1 VRVLVVALVVQI
13 GLGAGLVVL
22 AINGFPML
30 GGGGDAAVREPAGA
44 AAAGAVP
51 AARVDRFDVDRAFR
65 TIREQVA
72 AGQRPAGSARLRA
85 VAERLRPRL
94 PGGAF
99 EAVPG
104 HPGLR
109 NIAGVLPG
117 RRPAIVVGAHY
128 DTEAAPRGFVGA
140 NDSAAGTA
148 AVIELARAMGARPR
162 PANAREVRFV
172 LFDGEEE
179 PRGSDDFE
187 RDAPRGSRAYVIAH
201 RGEVHRMVLLDYVAN
216 AGIRLPREGNSDERM
231 WSRLRV
237 AARRVG
243 VGRVFP
249 RGAGASL
256 LDDHTPFLDA
266 GIPSIDLIDFT
277 YRHRDTVRD
286 TVDKLSRRSLDAVG
300 ETVYEYLRELQAQ

>member
-1 VRVLVVALVVQI
+1 MA
-13 GLGAGLVVL
+13 
-22 AINGFPML
+22 
-30 GGGGDAAVREPAGA
+30 
-44 AAAGAVP
+44 
-51 AARVDRFDVDRAFR
+51 
-65 TIREQVA
+65 
-72 AGQRPAGSARLRA
+72 
-85 VAERLRPRL
+85 
-94 PGGAF
+94 
-99 EAVPG
+99 
-104 HPGLR
+104 
-109 NIAGVLPG
+109 
-117 RRPAIVVGAHY
+117 
-128 DTEAAPRGFVGA
+128 
-140 NDSAAGTA
+140 
-148 AVIELARAMGARPR
+148 ARPR

-179 PRGSDDFE
+179 PLGSDDFE
-187 RDAPRGSRAYVIAH
+187 RDALRGSRAYVRAH

-231 WSRLRV
+231 WSRLRA

-249 RGAGASL
+249 RGPGASL

>member
-22 AINGFPML
+22 AVNGFPML

-65 TIREQVA
+65 TIRAQVA

-99 EAVPG
+99 EAVPE

-109 NIAGVLPG
+109 NIVGVLPG

-148 AVIELARAMGARPR
+148 AVIELARAMAARPR
-162 PANAREVRFV
+162 PASAREVRFV

-179 PRGSDDFE
+179 PLGSEDFE
-187 RDAPRGSRAYVIAH
+187 RDALRGSRAYVRAH

-231 WSRLRV
+231 WARLRA

-243 VGRVFP
+243 VARVFP

-300 ETVYEYLRELQAQ
+300 ETVYEYLRELQVQ